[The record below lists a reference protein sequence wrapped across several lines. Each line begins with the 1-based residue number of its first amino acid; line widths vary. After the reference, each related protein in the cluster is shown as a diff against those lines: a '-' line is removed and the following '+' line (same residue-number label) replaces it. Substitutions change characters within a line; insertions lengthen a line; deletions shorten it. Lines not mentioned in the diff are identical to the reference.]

1 MNEMA
6 ITSSENVLIC
16 IPSYTHGGSEI
27 HSLYTAKA
35 LQRKGGVK
43 VFFLAFGRVDTFQ
56 NKLKEEG
63 FETIYFPISNF
74 LNLTIFLKIVTLFRL
89 IMVLRKFKFAA
100 IFSGTEQCNLLMG
113 LVWRFVGANNFFW
126 HQWGIDNR
134 TSFGLWEKLA
144 IKFKPTYIANSIAC
158 SQNIAKR
165 HQLDVSTINVI
176 HNTFNEKLLEI
187 KIANHTDELKIAM
200 VANFFEEKD
209 HITVIESVRLFVN
222 KHLDS
227 KIKVYFVG
235 RSNGGRLMKNA
246 KALAFDLNLNKHI
259 EFLGLVED
267 VADFLSGMDVGL
279 LSTKSEGLSNSL
291 IEYMAVGLPVI
302 ATDIVQNRE
311 ALGPGNKFFEVGN
324 SQQLVDLFKEFYF
337 GRDTLKVI
345 GNTNRAYAK
354 QHFSNEEYNQKI
366 LNLINK
372 K

>member
-1 MNEMA
+1 MA
-6 ITSSENVLIC
+6 LNTRKNILIC
-16 IPSYTHGGSEI
+16 IPSYTHGGAEI

-35 LQRKGGVK
+35 LQKREGVK

-56 NKLKEEG
+56 SKLIEEG
-63 FETIYFPISNF
+63 FETIYFNLPDFLRLSNYK
-74 LNLTIFLKIVTLFRL
+74 KIIILFQL
-89 IMVLRKFKFAA
+89 IILLRKFKFSTVFA
-100 IFSGTEQCNLLMG
+100 GTEQCNLLMG
-113 LVWRFVGANNFFW
+113 LVWRFVGAKKFFW

-134 TSFGLWEKLA
+134 TSFGFWEKLV
-144 IKFKPTYIANSIAC
+144 INFKPTYIANSSVC

-165 HQLDVSTINVI
+165 HQLDVSTIKVI
-176 HNTFNEKLLEI
+176 HNTFNEKLLEV
-187 KIANHTDELKIAM
+187 KSTNQTDELKIVM

-209 HITVIESVRLFVN
+209 HVTVIESIRLFVN

-246 KALAFDLNLNKHI
+246 KALAFDLNLNKYV

-267 VADFLSGMDVGL
+267 VADFLSKMDVGL

-291 IEYMAVGLPVI
+291 LEYMAVGLPVI
-302 ATDIVQNRE
+302 ATDIAQNRE

-324 SQQLVDLFKEFYF
+324 SQKLVNLLEEFYF

-345 GNTNRAYAK
+345 GTSNREYVK
-354 QHFSNEEYNQKI
+354 QHFSNEKYNQTI
-366 LNLINK
+366 LNLIDNE
-372 K
+372 

>member
-1 MNEMA
+1 METNS
-6 ITSSENVLIC
+6 IENVLIC

-35 LQRKGGVK
+35 LQKKEGVK

-56 NKLKEEG
+56 NKLNNEG
-63 FETIYFPISNF
+63 FETIYFPLSNF
-74 LNLTIFLKIVTLFRL
+74 LNLTILKKIVILMRL
-89 IMVLRKFKFAA
+89 IMVLRKFKFSAVFA
-100 IFSGTEQCNLLMG
+100 GTEQCNLLMG
-113 LVWRFVGANNFFW
+113 LVWRFIGANRFFW
-126 HQWGIDNR
+126 HQWGIDTR
-134 TSFGLWEKLA
+134 ESFGFFEKLA
-144 IKFKPTYIANSIAC
+144 MKFKPTYIANSIAC

-165 HQLDVSTINVI
+165 HQLDVSTIKVI
-176 HNTFNEKLLEI
+176 HNTFNEKLLDI
-187 KIANHTDELKIAM
+187 KTINPTDELKIAM

-209 HITVIESVRLFVN
+209 HTTVIESVRLFVD

-246 KALAFDLNLNKHI
+246 KALAFDLNLNNHV
-259 EFLGLVED
+259 EFIGLVED
-267 VADFLSGMDVGL
+267 VADFLSRMDVGL

-324 SQQLVDLFKEFYF
+324 PQQLVNLFEEFYF
-337 GRDTLKVI
+337 RRDTLKFL
-345 GNTNRAYAK
+345 GKSNRDYAK
-354 QHFSNEEYNQKI
+354 QHFSNEKYNQKI

-372 K
+372 N